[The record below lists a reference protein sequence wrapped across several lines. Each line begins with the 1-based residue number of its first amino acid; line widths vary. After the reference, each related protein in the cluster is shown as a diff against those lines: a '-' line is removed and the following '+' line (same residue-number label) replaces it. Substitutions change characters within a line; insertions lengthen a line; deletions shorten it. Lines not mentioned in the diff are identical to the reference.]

1 MVFAK
6 DDLAIIVTCFIEK
19 GYTGT
24 RIAKEFPNKKWSYR
38 SISLVLA
45 KYRHADTTDLKN
57 GSGRPVIA
65 LTDEN
70 LAEIEQL

>member
-6 DDLAIIVTCFIEK
+6 DDWAIIVTCFIEK

-24 RIAKEFPNKKWSYR
+24 RIAKEFPNKKWNYR
-38 SISLVLA
+38 SISRVLA
-45 KYRHADTTDLKN
+45 KYRHTDTTDLKN

-65 LTDEN
+65 LTDES
-70 LAEIEQL
+70 LADVEQP

>member
-24 RIAKEFPNKKWSYR
+24 RIAKEFPNKKWNYR
-38 SISLVLA
+38 SISRVLA
-45 KYRHADTTDLKN
+45 KYRHMDTNDLKN
-57 GSGRPVIA
+57 GSGKHVIV
-65 LTDEN
+65 LTEKTG
-70 LAEIEQL
+70 

>member
-6 DDLAIIVTCFIEK
+6 DDLAVIVTCFIEK

-24 RIAKEFPNKKWSYR
+24 RITREFPNKKWSYR

-45 KYRHADTTDLKN
+45 KYRHKDTTDLKN

-65 LTDEN
+65 LTVES
-70 LAEIEQL
+70 LAEVEQP